1 MIIKKAE
8 YLISETDYSRLSLQN
23 YHEFVFM
30 GRSNVGKSSLI
41 NALTNR
47 KKLAFTSSK
56 PGKTRTLNFYNIND
70 TYLLVDVPGYGYAKQ
85 EVSDRLAYGK
95 MIENYLFKSKN
106 LKYCFLIVDSR
117 HLPTNDD
124 VLMYNYLVNLGKKI
138 KVIATKIDKIS
149 NNDVFKCKKNILM
162 SFENLN
168 EEDLFFVSS
177 ETKKG
182 ILEIQNLIENI

>member
-23 YHEFVFM
+23 YQEFVFM

-70 TYLLVDVPGYGYAKQ
+70 TYLFVDVPGYGYAKQ
-85 EVSDRLAYGK
+85 EVNDRLAYGK
-95 MIENYLFKSKN
+95 MIENYLFQSKK

-124 VLMYNYLVNLGKKI
+124 VLMYNYLVSLDKNI

-149 NNDVFKCKKNILM
+149 KNDIFKCKKNILM
-162 SFENLN
+162 SFEKLN
-168 EEDLFFVSS
+168 ENDIFFVSS

-182 ILEIQNLIENI
+182 ILEIQNLIENN